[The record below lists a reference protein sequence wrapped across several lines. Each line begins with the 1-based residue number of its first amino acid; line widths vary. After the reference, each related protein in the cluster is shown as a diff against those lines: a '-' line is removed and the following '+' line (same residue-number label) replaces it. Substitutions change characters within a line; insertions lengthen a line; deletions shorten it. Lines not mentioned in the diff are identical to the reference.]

1 MIETFR
7 SRSGHREKSELGK
20 ALPRLGLKRPTCNH
34 GGVHSL
40 WRSVQG
46 PTTERRCG
54 RRCTSEICSS
64 YIGTKFKSY
73 LAVLIMAK
81 VRNANRA
88 IEPFFSHSTGIR
100 PPIFVSQFSACYKT
114 TSLSWVPDTPAIFSW
129 AQSPEGSWRR
139 QSRLIPR

>member
-1 MIETFR
+1 METFR

-20 ALPRLGLKRPTCNH
+20 AQPGLGLKRPTCNH

-54 RRCTSEICSS
+54 RRYTSEIYSS

-88 IEPFFSHSTGIR
+88 IEPFFTQHRNPTSNCCF
-100 PPIFVSQFSACYKT
+100 PIFRMFS
-114 TSLSWVPDTPAIFSW
+114 SLLHCPGSLTLL
-129 AQSPEGSWRR
+129 QYSPGPSL
-139 QSRLIPR
+139 QKGVGDAKAD